1 MSELSINPGIE
12 IRDSERELQRFRG
25 RLALLGIFVL
35 VMFGLLFLRFL
46 YLQVVSKTEVK
57 ETVEAKETKESSVSP
72 SSTIQSL
79 LNFRPR

>member
-46 YLQVVSKTEVK
+46 YLQVVQHGHYSTLA
-57 ETVEAKETKESSVSP
+57 EANR
-72 SSTIQSL
+72 I
-79 LNFRPR
+79 